1 MCVLSL
7 KVNPSGDCLDMKRLL
22 LLQVILMGGCAAGPA
37 DYDDEPNSI
46 QRVDTINKNNL
57 GITIEHSNFGKKI
70 AFRLADEHCATMGKL
85 AVYQGASTQYGPDV
99 ISTWV
104 CQSE

>member
-1 MCVLSL
+1 
-7 KVNPSGDCLDMKRLL
+7 MKRSFLFTAIFL
-22 LLQVILMGGCAAGPA
+22 SGCVAGLA
-37 DYDDEPNSI
+37 DYDDEPTWI
-46 QRVDTINKNNL
+46 QRADIINKNNL
-57 GITIEHSNFGKKI
+57 GITIEHSSFGKKI
-70 AFRLADEHCATMGKL
+70 AFRLSDEHCATMGKL

>member
-1 MCVLSL
+1 
-7 KVNPSGDCLDMKRLL
+7 MKRLFL
-22 LLQVILMGGCAAGPA
+22 FTTIFLSGCAAGPA
-37 DYDDEPNSI
+37 DYDDEPTWI
-46 QRVDTINKNNL
+46 QRADIINKNNL

-70 AFRLADEHCATMGKL
+70 AFRLSDEHCATMGKL